1 MTTKPTIDITDVK
14 HMLTT
19 RDACKL
25 TGLNPAYLRKLHKA
39 GLLTPFKGSKRGY
52 GYWRRDELIEALGFT
67 PVTNTCPTKQTT

>member
-14 HMLTT
+14 PMLTT

-52 GYWRRDELIEALGFT
+52 GYWRRDELIEALGFKAS
-67 PVTNTCPTKQTT
+67 CPTKQTT